1 MNRQEIKTLLELLL
15 KAGKDIEFHPDYL
28 TVSDKDGFY
37 IKIDISGLNFS
48 SIEEILECADTDI
61 VYVHKDTA
69 QLHDFMIFAR
79 ILKTLPDG
87 RLVVHKSYPHLDLGV
102 STMKADLFQKY
113 YEIMSQEREG

>member
-1 MNRQEIKTLLELLL
+1 MTRQEIRILIELLL

-28 TVSDKDGFY
+28 TVSDKDGFS
-37 IKIDISGLNFS
+37 IKIDISDLNFS
-48 SIEEILECADTDI
+48 SIEETLECADTDI

-69 QLHDFMIFAR
+69 QLHDFMIFAK

-102 STMKADLFQKY
+102 SVMKAALFQKY
-113 YEIMSQEREG
+113 YKIMSQESEG